1 MYRGVKVKFQV
12 TSLFDHFDTVA
23 TAITRERGVLAGFLR
38 ALYLEHDLVDQSYVV
53 QHKDMEQALVASAD
67 RARQVANQALTDQ

>member
-1 MYRGVKVKFQV
+1 MYRGIKVKFLV

-23 TAITRERGVLAGFLR
+23 NAIARERGVLAGFLR

-53 QHKDMEQALVASAD
+53 QHK
-67 RARQVANQALTDQ
+67 ARTWSRHLSLLQIGLARWPTKP